1 MLAGL
6 PQPRPQPQIPD
17 VYARLAAL
25 ERRERRMAPLLILAA
40 LLPSLTLVGFVAQ
53 DEGVVQAR
61 RVDLV
66 DATNVRRATLAADS
80 SGVRLM
86 VTGKNGRPKAY
97 FQLDDSAQVSVLDGA
112 GREVARLGAPRVQ
125 HLVE

>member
-1 MLAGL
+1 MLVH
-6 PQPRPQPQIPD
+6 PRHPKLAD
-17 VYARLAAL
+17 VHDRLAAL
-25 ERRERRMAPLLILAA
+25 ERRERRLAPLLILAT
-40 LLPSLTLVGFVAQ
+40 LVPSLTLVGFVAQ

-66 DATNVRRATLAADS
+66 DAANVRRATLAADS
-80 SGVRLM
+80 SGVELT
-86 VTGKNGRPKAY
+86 VTGKHGRPMAS
-97 FQLDDSAQVSVLDGA
+97 FRLDDSAQVSVLDGA

>member
-1 MLAGL
+1 MPADL
-6 PQPRPQPQIPD
+6 PEPQLSG

-25 ERRERRMAPLLILAA
+25 ERRERRLGPLLILAA
-40 LLPSLTLVGFVAQ
+40 LVPSLTLVGFVAQ

-66 DATNVRRATLAADS
+66 GPTNIRHASLSADS
-80 SGVRLM
+80 TGVQLT
-86 VTGKNGRPKAY
+86 VTGKNGRPKAH
-97 FQLDDSAQVSVLDGA
+97 FRLDDSAQVSVLDGA
-112 GREVARLGAPRVQ
+112 GREVVRLGAPRVQ

>member
-1 MLAGL
+1 MSAHPSH
-6 PQPRPQPQIPD
+6 PQLTD
-17 VYARLAAL
+17 VYDRLASL
-25 ERRERRMAPLLILAA
+25 ERRERRRAPLLILAA
-40 LLPSLTLVGFVAQ
+40 LVPSLALVGFVVQ

-66 DATNVRRATLAADS
+66 DAANVRRAILAADS
-80 SGVRLM
+80 SGVQLTA
-86 VTGKNGRPKAY
+86 TGKNGRPRAS
-97 FQLDDSAQVSVLDGA
+97 FRLTDSAQVSVLDAG

>member
-1 MLAGL
+1 VPAHPPH
-6 PQPRPQPQIPD
+6 PQLTD
-17 VYARLAAL
+17 VYDRLAAL
-25 ERRERRMAPLLILAA
+25 ERRERRLAPFLILAA
-40 LLPSLTLVGFVAQ
+40 LVPSLALVGFVVQ

-66 DATNVRRATLAADS
+66 DATNVRRAILAADS
-80 SGVRLM
+80 SGVQLTA
-86 VTGKNGRPKAY
+86 TGKNGRPKAS
-97 FQLDDSAQVSVLDGA
+97 FRLTDSAQVSVLDGA

>member
-1 MLAGL
+1 MSAH
-6 PQPRPQPQIPD
+6 PPQPQLTD
-17 VYARLAAL
+17 VYDRLASL
-25 ERRERRMAPLLILAA
+25 ERRERCQAPLLILAA
-40 LLPSLTLVGFVAQ
+40 LVPSLALVGFVVR

-66 DATNVRRATLAADS
+66 DATNVRRAIVAADS
-80 SGVRLM
+80 SGVQLM
-86 VTGKNGRPKAY
+86 ATGKNGRPKAS
-97 FQLDDSAQVSVLDGA
+97 LRLTDSAQVSVLDAG